1 MARIIGWREDENGEI
16 VPVMDETLPDPSPR
30 VGIFFFVGDKILM
43 DAVPAE
49 KGEPYGEAMQHG
61 NHFEFWKK
69 LTPRSVTERKF
80 RSRAYNAYPRG
91 RVVYFP
97 EKNKYCIYYDSCLEV
112 DDEII
117 IVTEKFEL
125 IGVNIELSYDEHYKC
140 AKCNPIL

>member
-16 VPVMDETLPDPSPR
+16 VPVMDETLPDTSPR

-49 KGEPYGEAMQHG
+49 KGEPYGNAMQHG
-61 NHFEFWKK
+61 SHYEFWKS
-69 LTPRSVTERKF
+69 LVPQTMIERRFKA
-80 RSRAYNAYPRG
+80 RAYDAYPRG

-97 EKNKYCIYYDSCLEV
+97 DRQKYRIYADSRLTM
-112 DDEII
+112 DEITLI
-117 IVTEKFEL
+117 SELFEL
-125 IGVNIELSYDEHYKC
+125 IGVNIEIETDEHYRC